1 MTNTNDFRRY
11 SYRNDTSYL
20 IGSFDISR
28 GSQAPKIRPES
39 APERELK
46 VHENKKVKSKSQIK
60 AEQRIAFN
68 KAVRIAVIAVVCLS
82 MVGLLLNSM
91 ATKNELTREISQK
104 QTQIANAKSENIS
117 LQSELD
123 AMVSVSMID
132 EYAVDKLGMSK
143 VKSNQIQYMDV
154 NQYNLPFQQTLLQ
167 NDTICLCH
175 LIFHLQRFPSHELFH
190 IFLVLTQM

>member
-1 MTNTNDFRRY
+1 
-11 SYRNDTSYL
+11 
-20 IGSFDISR
+20 
-28 GSQAPKIRPES
+28 
-39 APERELK
+39 
-46 VHENKKVKSKSQIK
+46 
-60 AEQRIAFN
+60 
-68 KAVRIAVIAVVCLS
+68 

-154 NQYNLPFQQTLLQ
+154 SQFKAERHMMLQ
-167 NDTICLCH
+167 KKSPAQVAKQLGNIK
-175 LIFHLQRFPSHELFH
+175 
-190 IFLVLTQM
+190 

>member
-154 NQYNLPFQQTLLQ
+154 SQFKAERHMMHQKKSPAQVAKQLGN
-167 NDTICLCH
+167 IK
-175 LIFHLQRFPSHELFH
+175 
-190 IFLVLTQM
+190 

>member
-68 KAVRIAVIAVVCLS
+68 KAVRIAVIAVVCLAANKRLHILRADDRHA
-82 MVGLLLNSM
+82 VPERL
-91 ATKNELTREISQK
+91 ELTRPVEGACAGFEDDRTSRDV
-104 QTQIANAKSENIS
+104 ADNGEELLAKHPA
-117 LQSELD
+117 LVD
-123 AMVSVSMID
+123 RAPAPID
-132 EYAVDKLGMSK
+132 PV
-143 VKSNQIQYMDV
+143 
-154 NQYNLPFQQTLLQ
+154 
-167 NDTICLCH
+167 
-175 LIFHLQRFPSHELFH
+175 
-190 IFLVLTQM
+190 